1 MSLPIHTP
9 PVTPLLGRLL
19 REMSSGHAM
28 SSAEIRTALGLKD
41 RTHVR
46 QTYIDP
52 ALTAGLIEYT
62 IPDHPNSRLQKYR
75 LTDQGRAV
83 LAAMSGGQP

>member
-1 MSLPIHTP
+1 
-9 PVTPLLGRLL
+9 
-19 REMSSGHAM
+19 MSSGHAM